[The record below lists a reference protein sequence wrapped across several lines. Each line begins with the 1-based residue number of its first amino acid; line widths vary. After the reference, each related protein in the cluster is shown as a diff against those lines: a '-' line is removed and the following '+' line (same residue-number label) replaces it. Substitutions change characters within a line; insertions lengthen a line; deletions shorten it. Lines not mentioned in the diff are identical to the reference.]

1 MDVMATARAARQ
13 PRDSRRTRRVT
24 TDVAVGFREQ
34 GQHSVATRL
43 LDVSRFGFRVEVHGL
58 VPDSMVWLKLPE
70 ADPQMARVVWSDH
83 RATGCVFTETLDV
96 EIFRRTV
103 RTGCT
108 EAAIITGP
116 WKPQAAV

>member
-1 MDVMATARAARQ
+1 MATARAAR
-13 PRDSRRTRRVT
+13 RTSESRRNKRIA
-24 TDVAVGFREQ
+24 TDVEVGFREQ

-58 VPDSMVWLKLPE
+58 APDSIVWLKLPE

-83 RATGCVFTETLDV
+83 RATGCVFIETLDI
-96 EIFRRTV
+96 EIFRRTI

-116 WKPQAAV
+116 WKPTAAA

>member
-1 MDVMATARAARQ
+1 MATARAVRQ
-13 PRDSRRTRRVT
+13 PKESRRTKRVT
-24 TDVAVGFREQ
+24 ADVAVGFREQ
-34 GQHSVATRL
+34 GQHSMATRL

-58 VPDSMVWLKLPE
+58 SPESIVWLKLPE

-83 RATGCVFTETLDV
+83 KATGCVFIEPLGV
-96 EIFRRTV
+96 QIFRHTL